1 MILVII
7 SIVILAIDF
16 TVIYNLSRNDG
27 SGELNVFDAL
37 FVVLFIISLIVLPI
51 VCLVVNSPIITVN
64 HTKSTSVD
72 IESVNLA
79 SSASGSFF
87 LGSGTVDNQPVY
99 YYMVKTADGDQ
110 LQSLSNSENNV
121 FIKQDADGQPTLE
134 KKVTYSTEKI
144 KNQTMALFFDPITIL
159 KQIIGYD
166 PEYNYTEKYI
176 FHVPAGTVVQ
186 QYKADTQS
194 IQ

>member
-1 MILVII
+1 MILVNA
-7 SIVILAIDF
+7 SIVFLLIDF
-16 TVIYNLSRNDG
+16 IFIYPSSNFDS
-27 SGELNVFDAL
+27 EKLNIFDTL
-37 FVVLFIISLIVLPI
+37 HIILLIISLIALPI
-51 VCLVVNSPIITVN
+51 VCVVVNSPVTTVN
-64 HTKSTSVD
+64 HAKSASTD
-72 IESVNLA
+72 IESVNLT

-87 LGSGTVDNQPVY
+87 LGTGTVDNQPVY

-110 LQSLSNSENNV
+110 LQSLNNSENNV

-134 KKVTYSTEKI
+134 KKVTYSTKKI
-144 KNQTMALFFDPITIL
+144 KNQAMALFFDPITIL

-186 QYKADTQS
+186 QYKVDTQS